1 MNGWLC
7 FFGDFRTVEYWSP
20 LETHKVVRERIWKI
34 LVNLVQI
41 VEVCFPDLCTFSLP
55 LLDRW
60 AMQPLASLGRK
71 FKIQRFPHP
80 LRWNRTNQNF
90 ASICHPPIHL
100 RNMRVY
106 PQGRD
111 PANLIFFNLL
121 HLVINS
127 NYWAITQKKNP
138 LHCLFSTNWLLFQKY
153 VPFQMRLQVSV
164 SGSHL
169 QSEQE
174 GGETAFIW
182 GFPQHL
188 ILCFLSTILPL
199 IIS

>member
-1 MNGWLC
+1 MYLLIA
-7 FFGDFRTVEYWSP
+7 SP
-20 LETHKVVRERIWKI
+20 WQMGHATISISRE
-34 LVNLVQI
+34 
-41 VEVCFPDLCTFSLP
+41 
-55 LLDRW
+55 
-60 AMQPLASLGRK
+60 
-71 FKIQRFPHP
+71 KIQNPEIPTPTALKQNQSEFCIHMSSTHPSEKHEGLSPRQRSCKPH
-80 LRWNRTNQNF
+80 F
-90 ASICHPPIHL
+90 
-100 RNMRVY
+100 
-106 PQGRD
+106 
-111 PANLIFFNLL
+111 FFNLL

>member
-1 MNGWLC
+1 MSRRKQHMNGWLC

-55 LLDRW
+55 LPDRW

-90 ASICHPPIHL
+90 ASVCHPPIHL

-127 NYWAITQKKNP
+127 NYWAITQKKP
-138 LHCLFSTNWLLFQKY
+138 HFIVYFPQIGFYFRSTHLSKWDCKSLFQAHICRVNRREEK
-153 VPFQMRLQVSV
+153 
-164 SGSHL
+164 
-169 QSEQE
+169 
-174 GGETAFIW
+174 
-182 GFPQHL
+182 QHL
-188 ILCFLSTILPL
+188 FEVFLNT
-199 IIS
+199 